1 MMSLSACDKKV
12 SSSHFLKG
20 HIVKHLSSHFCFIHR
35 FICLVGYWI
44 RPLIC
49 CQLGHK
55 IAQWTAGAR
64 PWDCIMYDWHPK
76 AELHNCVKF
85 SGLRF
90 RSLGWSSL
98 LTPEKKRKKKVIFQ
112 SLHSGEHTVI
122 EMTFHIFTVT
132 PHARVRCRGQC
143 RQAQGT
149 RYSMLLPT
157 LRWPQSQPEG
167 PSSQSSPLLP
177 NHSLQIHMLCTK
189 YVSKWPGQPL
199 LALQILGSS
208 LLWLGCSFTTLYL
221 ITGKLPREQMALLGY
236 LLCILREFLPGKR

>member
-55 IAQWTAGAR
+55 IARWTAGAR

-90 RSLGWSSL
+90 RTLGWSSL
-98 LTPEKKRKKKVIFQ
+98 LTPENKVIFQ
-112 SLHSGEHTVI
+112 SLHSGEHTVF
-122 EMTFHIFTVT
+122 EMTFHIFTMT
-132 PHARVRCRGQC
+132 LHARVRCRGQC

-149 RYSMLLPT
+149 ACSCLLSDGHGHSKRGPALSPVPCCQT
-157 LRWPQSQPEG
+157 TACKFTCSALNTCLNEEG
-167 PSSQSSPLLP
+167 SLSLHCKSLGVPFCGWAAPSPP
-177 NHSLQIHMLCTK
+177 
-189 YVSKWPGQPL
+189 
-199 LALQILGSS
+199 
-208 LLWLGCSFTTLYL
+208 
-221 ITGKLPREQMALLGY
+221 
-236 LLCILREFLPGKR
+236 CIW

>member
-98 LTPEKKRKKKVIFQ
+98 LTPEKKKEKKKWFFNHCILGNTQWLKWLSTSSLWHRMPGLGAGGSADRHKAQRSPAYSQMATVTARGAQLSVQ
-112 SLHSGEHTVI
+112 SLAAKPQPANS
-122 EMTFHIFTVT
+122 
-132 PHARVRCRGQC
+132 HA
-143 RQAQGT
+143 
-149 RYSMLLPT
+149 L
-157 LRWPQSQPEG
+157 
-167 PSSQSSPLLP
+167 
-177 NHSLQIHMLCTK
+177 H
-189 YVSKWPGQPL
+189 
-199 LALQILGSS
+199 
-208 LLWLGCSFTTLYL
+208 
-221 ITGKLPREQMALLGY
+221 
-236 LLCILREFLPGKR
+236 

>member
-35 FICLVGYWI
+35 SICLVGYWI

-55 IAQWTAGAR
+55 IARWTAGTR

-76 AELHNCVKF
+76 AELYSCVKF

-90 RSLGWSSL
+90 RTLWWSSL
-98 LTPEKKRKKKVIFQ
+98 LTPEKVIFQ
-112 SLHSGEHTVI
+112 SLLSGEHAVI

-132 PHARVRCRGQC
+132 LHARVRCRGQC
-143 RQAQGT
+143 RRAQGRRT
-149 RYSMLLPT
+149 ACSCLLSDGHGH
-157 LRWPQSQPEG
+157 SQRGSALSPVPYCQTTACKFTCSALNTCLNDKG
-167 PSSQSSPLLP
+167 SLSLHRKSLGVPFCSWAAPSPP
-177 NHSLQIHMLCTK
+177 C
-189 YVSKWPGQPL
+189 VW
-199 LALQILGSS
+199 
-208 LLWLGCSFTTLYL
+208 
-221 ITGKLPREQMALLGY
+221 
-236 LLCILREFLPGKR
+236 